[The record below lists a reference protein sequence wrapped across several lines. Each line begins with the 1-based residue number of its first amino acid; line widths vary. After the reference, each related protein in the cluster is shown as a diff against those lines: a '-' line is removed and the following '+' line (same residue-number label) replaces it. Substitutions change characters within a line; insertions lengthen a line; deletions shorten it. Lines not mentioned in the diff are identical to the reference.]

1 MRILRGGDYE
11 NIVVQLCAVLAI
23 VQVQGART
31 AVGIVIAQIEQL
43 AAGREAE
50 VEHIVCDRRGL
61 AVLIGLE
68 LIAVVVFLADQVHER
83 AVVPERDVVR
93 KHIVVDPGVVDKNGG
108 VLPEDDVVAD
118 DLQIVDIRCDLGGC
132 LQAVAGDAGLIQI
145 DIRIIRI
152 LCDDAGGLAVLC
164 ETNAIN
170 VQI

>member
-1 MRILRGGDYE
+1 M
-11 NIVVQLCAVLAI
+11 
-23 VQVQGART
+23 
-31 AVGIVIAQIEQL
+31 
-43 AAGREAE
+43 
-50 VEHIVCDRRGL
+50 
-61 AVLIGLE
+61 
-68 LIAVVVFLADQVHER
+68 
-83 AVVPERDVVR
+83 VR